1 MLRSLTRTALRQG
14 ARISHR
20 AIATTAVRPAD
31 ASDLTIQEREQIYP
45 KLGNRDIV
53 GYGFNGNPVYIDREE
68 WPAPAVRFRENTAEV
83 QALRAKEQ
91 GDWKALTLE
100 EKKGL
105 YRASFRQ
112 TYAEMTAPTGEWKT
126 VIAGLLLGLSFT
138 GWVLIWMKTCVYPP
152 MPRTI
157 TKEWQVAQA
166 ERMVKQ
172 RQGAVLGISSQW
184 DYEKNE
190 WK

>member
-1 MLRSLTRTALRQG
+1 MLACV
-14 ARISHR
+14 A
-20 AIATTAVRPAD
+20 
-31 ASDLTIQEREQIYP
+31 
-45 KLGNRDIV
+45 
-53 GYGFNGNPVYIDREE
+53 
-68 WPAPAVRFRENTAEV
+68 
-83 QALRAKEQ
+83 
-91 GDWKALTLE
+91 
-100 EKKGL
+100 
-105 YRASFRQ
+105 
-112 TYAEMTAPTGEWKT
+112 
-126 VIAGLLLGLSFT
+126 
-138 GWVLIWMKTCVYPP
+138 VYPP